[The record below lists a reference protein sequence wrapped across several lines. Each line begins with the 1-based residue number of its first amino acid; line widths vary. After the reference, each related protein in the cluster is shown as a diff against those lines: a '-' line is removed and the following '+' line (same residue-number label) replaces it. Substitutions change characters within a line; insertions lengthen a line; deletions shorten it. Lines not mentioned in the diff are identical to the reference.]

1 MAPTGLLMM
10 DMRHHIH
17 VSRGDAG
24 VNCDLSQGTD
34 AGSLDTVAGYPPAR
48 DASQAGGVSGG
59 QALLSVSCSGDLCA
73 LELRAWGPSAHGHW
87 LGLRTPALELT
98 SPLPGVN
105 WEFWIIS
112 LVIYRVP
119 SPCIRTWGFQGVN
132 TKQG

>member
-59 QALLSVSCSGDLCA
+59 QALLCVFCSGGLCA
-73 LELRAWGPSAHGHW
+73 LDATPG
-87 LGLRTPALELT
+87 GLLHMGTGWA
-98 SPLPGVN
+98 
-105 WEFWIIS
+105 
-112 LVIYRVP
+112 
-119 SPCIRTWGFQGVN
+119 
-132 TKQG
+132 